1 MLVGIRSAHAAELEA
16 VQSARR
22 ESETSLRTAHS
33 EALEAAGRQ
42 WAAGKDELQSERE
55 AALAEEVGAL
65 RAAAVAEEEERQR
78 EREQH
83 AQVRKTVLV
92 DHISADNVAVI

>member
-1 MLVGIRSAHAAELEA
+1 MR
-16 VQSARR
+16 SARR
-22 ESETSLRTAHS
+22 ESEASLRTAHS

-83 AQVRKTVLV
+83 AQVRTAVLV